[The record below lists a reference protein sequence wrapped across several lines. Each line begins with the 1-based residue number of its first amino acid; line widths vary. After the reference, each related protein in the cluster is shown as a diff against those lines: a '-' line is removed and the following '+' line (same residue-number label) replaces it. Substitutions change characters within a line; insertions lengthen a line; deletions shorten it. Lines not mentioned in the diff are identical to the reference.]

1 MESEFYSIKETAVIF
16 NVHVS
21 TIRRAVKLGYIIAIR
36 MGLGPKSPYR
46 ISKKQI
52 EAIHKSIIHGLAA
65 KAPKGTNETSTT

>member
-21 TIRRAVKLGYIIAIR
+21 TIRRAVKLGHLIAIR
-36 MGLGPKSPYR
+36 VGLGPKSPYR

-52 EAIHKSIIHGLAA
+52 EAIHGSIIKKLAS
-65 KAPKGTNETSTT
+65 KAPREINESTAS

>member
-21 TIRRAVKLGYIIAIR
+21 TIRRAVRKGHLIAIR

-52 EAIHKSIIHGLAA
+52 EAIHKSIIFGLAA
-65 KAPKGTNETSTT
+65 KAPKA